1 MEYVTFFHYI
11 TLKFLRVTKCIHCHI
26 HYEALEVLNAA
37 EMAQFE
43 QGCREVRFEAGDKV
57 IPEGLPVT
65 HVVYL
70 KEGILKICLK
80 GQGDRNM
87 ILKVLA
93 PGSFVGLYDVF
104 AHSFRSCS
112 AIALT
117 PVTAC
122 HISHEVFTM
131 LIRSNGDFALEVLK
145 YISLEEMDYFHRFL
159 NMLGKQ
165 VTGRVAEMILYF
177 ADHIFHADRFNI
189 ALTQTELGTMVGASR
204 ESVSRVIKDLRKDR
218 ILKWDH
224 SSIEILNR
232 PLLEKISRAG

>member
-1 MEYVTFFHYI
+1 M
-11 TLKFLRVTKCIHCHI
+11 
-26 HYEALEVLNAA
+26 LNAD
-37 EMAQFE
+37 EMALFE
-43 QGCREVRFEAGDKV
+43 RGCQEVRFETGDKV
-57 IPEGLPVT
+57 IPEGRPVS

-70 KEGILKICLK
+70 KEGILKICIR
-80 GQGDRNM
+80 GYGDQNM

-93 PGSFVGLYDVF
+93 PGSFVGLHDVF
-104 AHSFRSCS
+104 AHEIRSCS

-145 YISLEEMDYFHRFL
+145 YISLEEMDYFHRFM
-159 NMLGKQ
+159 NMLVKQ

-177 ADHIFHADRFNI
+177 ADHIFHADRFTL
-189 ALTQTELGTMVGASR
+189 ALTQSELGTMVGASR
-204 ESVSRVIKDLRKDR
+204 ESVSRVIKDLRKDG
-218 ILKWDH
+218 ILEWDH
-224 SSIEILNR
+224 QTIRILNR